1 MPNDIEPI
9 INNDFYIYIYLL
21 LSLVVAIL
29 VTLLVLFFRYR
40 KSKKAAYKNPYE
52 SLDFS
57 NPTKELLY
65 QFTVIA
71 KEQNKSPELEQLLK
85 ELESYKYSQ
94 NAKVIDEEIVDK
106 IREFIK
112 EDEGRRMKDEGVL
125 R

>member
-1 MPNDIEPI
+1 MPNINDIEPI
-9 INNDFYIYIYLL
+9 ITNNFSIYIYLF

-40 KSKKAAYKNPYE
+40 KSKKVACKNPYE

-71 KEQNKSPELEQLLK
+71 KEQSQSSKLKPLLK
-85 ELESYKYSQ
+85 ELEPYKYSKE
-94 NAKVIDEEIVDK
+94 AKVIDKEIVAK
-106 IREFIK
+106 IREFIR
-112 EDEGRRMKDEGVL
+112 EDEG
-125 R
+125 